1 MWHLQHPSHSAL
13 QNLFTMYI
21 YYKLGRT
28 EAYDK
33 ELFWRLKP
41 MIKNNSEDLKS
52 GLDCG
57 FSYTSL
63 VLNVLTTNS
72 RLFWLLFII
81 TSSWWPG
88 HSWTL
93 ASVVCHDHCCHI
105 LKFMR
110 NYYDC
115 SLQSFGVQKFG
126 SDGQGG
132 IYLTILLQGTS
143 GNNVALW

>member
-1 MWHLQHPSHSAL
+1 MQFLHSISKCDIFNTPPIL
-13 QNLFTMYI
+13 L
-21 YYKLGRT
+21 YKICLLCT
-28 EAYDK
+28 YTTTLE
-33 ELFWRLKP
+33 ELKP

-132 IYLTILLQGTS
+132 IYLTFYCRGLLQT
-143 GNNVALW
+143 N